1 MISGVENLGDHRL
14 LEVNT
19 GNQNIYIKTSNSDI
33 YENEEIFV
41 SLFGTKSVGSKDT
54 LEKESNF

>member
-1 MISGVENLGDHRL
+1 MSDKENLGDHRL

-33 YENEEIFV
+33 YENEEIFIPLWNKI
-41 SLFGTKSVGSKDT
+41 SWFEDT